1 MRGGSCR
8 KNADALGMVA
18 RWIAVGL
25 LVAVSWPA
33 LIMGVA
39 LLHEIVGRRR
49 AER

>member
-1 MRGGSCR
+1 
-8 KNADALGMVA
+8 MVA